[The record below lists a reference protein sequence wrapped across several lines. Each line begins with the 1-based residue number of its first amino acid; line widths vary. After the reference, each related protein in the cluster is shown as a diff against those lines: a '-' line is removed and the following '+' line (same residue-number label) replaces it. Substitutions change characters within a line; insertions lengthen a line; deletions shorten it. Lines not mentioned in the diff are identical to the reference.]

1 MIRKYNKN
9 TKALGRIRKDFEGLF
24 LSKNEIKLKVIIDD
38 FPEVNENQKL
48 ITKEIIDTEK
58 KEYRVT
64 YEVVNLTEQEIALK
78 QWEGGDLDIK
88 VIAPI
93 ELVLTEFGVKM
104 KGWFELL
111 GLPII
116 PKGDKVHLYCAK
128 IDEQFKATVD
138 DLVSKNVLTIINKP
152 K

>member
-1 MIRKYNKN
+1 MKYIKN
-9 TKALGRIRKDFEGLF
+9 NTITTKPIIANVINPSHSIILENGWFEY
-24 LSKNEIKLKVIIDD
+24 IDN
-38 FPEVNENQKL
+38 PPTYAPNYQKL
-48 ITKEIIDTEK
+48 QRGEVINGVVHYNVID
-58 KEYRVT
+58 
-64 YEVVNLTEQEIALK
+64 LTDREIALQ
-78 QWEGGDLDIK
+78 QWEGGDLELK

-93 ELVLTEFGVKM
+93 ELVLTEFGIKM

-128 IDEQFKATVD
+128 IDDQFKATVD
-138 DLVSKNVLTIINKP
+138 DLVSKNVLKIENRP